1 VPIRWSAA
9 EVRQAMDE
17 AAFQVSLAE
26 PFLAE
31 AVARIEAARRIANLP
46 QYIDERLVTLLT
58 KMRRLASVKHAIEAV
73 REAIPG
79 RAIEAQHAR
88 IRHGSQQQLM

>member
-46 QYIDERLVTLLT
+46 Q
-58 KMRRLASVKHAIEAV
+58 
-73 REAIPG
+73 
-79 RAIEAQHAR
+79 
-88 IRHGSQQQLM
+88 